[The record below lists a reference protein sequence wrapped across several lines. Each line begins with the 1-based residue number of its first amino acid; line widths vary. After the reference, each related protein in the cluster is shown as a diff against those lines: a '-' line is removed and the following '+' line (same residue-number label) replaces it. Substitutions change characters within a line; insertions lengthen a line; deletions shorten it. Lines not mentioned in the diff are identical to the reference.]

1 MTYSTIIS
9 RISGNINLLNI
20 SLQFEKK
27 ILFYRQKDQ
36 IMKTEII
43 TFNLKSISK
52 VNCNIVVKN
61 TVWLLY
67 CLNTTEL

>member
-1 MTYSTIIS
+1 
-9 RISGNINLLNI
+9 
-20 SLQFEKK
+20 
-27 ILFYRQKDQ
+27 
-36 IMKTEII
+36 MKTEII